1 MVDSEVLRNRDLR
14 VVATVNKKMP
24 IIIELIIALCLI
36 GYNLLEIVR
45 INVLRIDKNALF
57 LGLTSVISIAFGLYL
72 FIKNGLLID
81 YGTEHEITSNWAGPM
96 WFLGVVCIF
105 IGLGFILSSVL
116 KYVIRKMKR
125 E

>member
-1 MVDSEVLRNRDLR
+1 
-14 VVATVNKKMP
+14 MP

-36 GYNLLEIVR
+36 GYNLLEIFR
-45 INVLRIDKNALF
+45 INVLKIEKNALF
-57 LGLTSVISIAFGLYL
+57 VGLTSVISIAFGLYL

-105 IGLGFILSSVL
+105 IGLGFILSSIL
-116 KYVIRKMKR
+116 KYVIWKIKRK
-125 E
+125 